1 MSSRDSGTVNQET
14 RPGVSETE
22 QDQGHVG
29 KRLARRDEGGGEGE
43 FGLVVINRG
52 WLVFGEDIIARK
64 NKLCR
69 HDCVWV

>member
-29 KRLARRDEGGGEGE
+29 KRLARRDEGVGGGGE

-64 NKLCR
+64 KQA
-69 HDCVWV
+69 VQT

>member
-29 KRLARRDEGGGEGE
+29 KRLARRDEGVGEIWPGCNKQR
-43 FGLVVINRG
+43 LVS
-52 WLVFGEDIIARK
+52 
-64 NKLCR
+64 
-69 HDCVWV
+69 VW